1 MYFKSLQFYPSQNE
15 DGMQELS
22 DKMQIFSG
30 EMQYNQVDDPPKI
43 AGRYT
48 CTLL

>member
-1 MYFKSLQFYPSQNE
+1 MAEAEIDIKNE
-15 DGMQELS
+15 ELS
-22 DKMQIFSG
+22 NVEIYSTV
-30 EMQYNQVDDPPKI
+30 VDDPPKI